1 VARGI
6 DDRPM
11 KSKSERAGELLAQLI
26 DLVHQA
32 AENPAA
38 LADLDQAARNLGNRL
53 VELLQES
60 DDQANGTC

>member
-1 VARGI
+1 
-6 DDRPM
+6 M

-32 AENPAA
+32 AEHPAA
-38 LADLDQAARNLGNRL
+38 HASLTQAALNLRDRIMQL
-53 VELLQES
+53 FQES

>member
-1 VARGI
+1 
-6 DDRPM
+6 M

-38 LADLDQAARNLGNRL
+38 LADLDQAALNLRDRIMQ
-53 VELLQES
+53 LLQES

>member
-1 VARGI
+1 
-6 DDRPM
+6 M

-32 AENPAA
+32 GENPAA
-38 LADLDQAARNLGNRL
+38 LADLDQAARNLRDRIMQL
-53 VELLQES
+53 FQES

>member
-1 VARGI
+1 M
-6 DDRPM
+6 DRPM

-38 LADLDQAARNLGNRL
+38 LADLEQTARNLGDRL
-53 VELLQES
+53 VELFQES

>member
-1 VARGI
+1 
-6 DDRPM
+6 M
-11 KSKSERAGELLAQLI
+11 KSRSERAGELLAQLI

-38 LADLDQAARNLGNRL
+38 TADLDQAARNLGDKL
-53 VELLQES
+53 AALLQES